1 MAITRPKV
9 SDTMIMV
16 EVEVEEETEEEEAV
30 VEEATTTIKERADMI
45 IVAEVATKIEEEEV
59 TTTTITTG
67 VEAVMMV
74 VMASTIVKGV
84 DLITVMA
91 SKEGGKTLDRVEEDT
106 GVVDKSRDKEKHS
119 PRRILVEIKNQND

>member
-1 MAITRPKV
+1 
-9 SDTMIMV
+9 MIMV
-16 EVEVEEETEEEEAV
+16 EVEVEEETEGEEGV

-45 IVAEVATKIEEEEV
+45 IAAEVATKIEVEEA

-74 VMASTIVKGV
+74 VMASTIVKEV

-91 SKEGGKTLDRVEEDT
+91 SKEGGKTLDRVVEDT

>member
-1 MAITRPKV
+1 MAITRPRV

-16 EVEVEEETEEEEAV
+16 EVEVEEETEEEEV
-30 VEEATTTIKERADMI
+30 VDEEATTTIKERADMI
-45 IVAEVATKIEEEEV
+45 IVAEVATKIEVEEA

-74 VMASTIVKGV
+74 AMASTIAKEV

-91 SKEGGKTLDRVEEDT
+91 SEEDGKTLHRLGEDT
-106 GVVDKSRDKEKHS
+106 GVVDKSLDKEKCS
-119 PRRILVEIKNQND
+119 LRRILVDIKNQND

>member
-1 MAITRPKV
+1 MAITRPRV

-16 EVEVEEETEEEEAV
+16 EVEVEEETEEEEV
-30 VEEATTTIKERADMI
+30 VDEVVTTTIKEGVDMI
-45 IVAEVATKIEEEEV
+45 IVAEVATKIEVEEA

-67 VEAVMMV
+67 VGAVMMV
-74 VMASTIVKGV
+74 VMASTIAKEV

-91 SKEGGKTLDRVEEDT
+91 SEEDGKTLHRLGEDT

>member
-1 MAITRPKV
+1 MAITRPRV

-16 EVEVEEETEEEEAV
+16 EVEVEEETEEEEV
-30 VEEATTTIKERADMI
+30 VDEEATTTIKERADMI
-45 IVAEVATKIEEEEV
+45 IVAEVATKIEVEEA

-67 VEAVMMV
+67 VGAVMMV
-74 VMASTIVKGV
+74 VMASTIAKEV

-91 SKEGGKTLDRVEEDT
+91 SEEDGKTLHRLGEDT

-119 PRRILVEIKNQND
+119 LRRILVEIKNQND

>member
-1 MAITRPKV
+1 MAITRPRV
-9 SDTMIMV
+9 SDTMIVV
-16 EVEVEEETEEEEAV
+16 EVEVEEETEEEEV
-30 VEEATTTIKERADMI
+30 VDEEATTTIKERADMI
-45 IVAEVATKIEEEEV
+45 IVAEVATKIEVEEA

-74 VMASTIVKGV
+74 AMASTIAKEV

-91 SKEGGKTLDRVEEDT
+91 SEEDGKTLDRLGEDT

-119 PRRILVEIKNQND
+119 LRRILVEIKNQND